1 VSVINRMSQAIV
13 PKAFTELPSE
23 ADKRSI
29 ISTLAKS
36 LVTAR
41 KIKAGDVD
49 EVVEGAMAREA
60 VGSTGIGHGIAI
72 PHCRTDLVKNISCA
86 FGRCAEGLDFE
97 SLDGEAVHSVFLL
110 LTPNDQKEQH
120 LHLMKN
126 FAGIIRRENFCD
138 FLSQTIDAEGLIS
151 LLAEFEEEN

>member
-1 VSVINRMSQAIV
+1 MSQAIV